1 MTLEA
6 ISQSSTQSTS
16 DPVEWTVDNAHTS
29 VTFGVRHMMVSTVRG
44 EFQKVSGTVTLDKKN
59 PSRSKVEVDIDIASI
74 NTRDEKRDGHLRSAD
89 FFDVAQFPTMTF
101 RSTKV
106 TQKGPEDFEVAGDL
120 SIHGVTRNVVLQVEG
135 LTNEH
140 ADPWGMVRIGASA
153 KTKIKRSDFGMTWN
167 AALEAGG
174 ILVGDDVSIQ
184 LEVELQRAK

>member
-1 MTLEA
+1 MSLEA
-6 ISQSSTQSTS
+6 IQYSTQSPS
-16 DPVEWTVDNAHTS
+16 NAVEWTVDAAHTS

-44 EFQKVSGTVTLDKKN
+44 EFQKVSGSVTLDKKN
-59 PSRSKVEVDIDIASI
+59 PSQSKVEVDIDVASI

-89 FFDVAQFPTMTF
+89 FFDAAQFPKITF

-106 TQKGPEDFEVAGDL
+106 TQKSAEDFEVTGEL
-120 SIHGVTRNVVLQVEG
+120 SIHGVTKPVTLQVEG

-153 KTKIKRSDFGMTWN
+153 KTKIKRSEYGMTWN

-174 ILVGDDVSIQ
+174 ILVGDDVTIQ